1 MRYDV
6 YDDEGL
12 AAAID
17 SVEVER
23 SETRRGKGSRAN
35 HLRAMRALERKRE
48 LEELRAQL
56 SDFDDYLDE
65 EE

>member
-1 MRYDV
+1 MRYDA

-23 SETRRGKGSRAN
+23 GETRRPKGSKAC
-35 HLRAMRALERKRE
+35 HLKAMRALERKRE

-65 EE
+65 EQ